1 MNYKEVRHLEC
12 KDGCMYKKGED
23 CTLTL
28 ERLQQHENDETTK
41 NIPCARTYSI
51 IYAMEQQLEKETKEE
66 VLTGEVIPEYKTY
79 AEYKQALD
87 AEIHGLNI
95 KIHEL
100 EEKFVVVGYML
111 KVARDT
117 NILAE
122 SGYEDIYELAQKE
135 YQIEKSQVS
144 RYMNINDKFSVNG
157 YSPIL
162 EEQYRGFGV
171 SKLAVML
178 TMPKEITEQ
187 ITPEYSRRDIEVI
200 QKEIKEEEKVTE
212 IEHMLEPVST
222 PVLGD
227 GILYKALEEMFRAKP
242 EMLQML
248 AGKSEKQIREL
259 LSPSG
264 DDTKI
269 VRVPGTGKVSIR
281 FAGEITATSLR
292 NSSDR
297 EEMAWEELVSILSK
311 DNVQQ
316 LEQLIGE
323 KIEENVEVAPVQQK
337 TQKVEVIE
345 RKESKKN
352 KNTQEKKEW
361 KEQTLHEYETT
372 IPDPDP
378 IEEQKE
384 PESVEKQEEQQEDNT
399 PIEGQQSIEDM
410 PEVMPKPVMDRKTY
424 ETRKES
430 YKNSFDNNVGCAMV
444 NREYENWELV
454 KADMQDALYYIDLL
468 IKLDKMEVED
478 EE

>member
-41 NIPCARTYSI
+41 NIPCARTYAI
-51 IYAMEQQLEKETKEE
+51 IYEMEQQLEKETKEE
-66 VLTGEVIPEYKTY
+66 VLTGEVIPEFKTY

-87 AEIHGLNI
+87 AEINGLNI

-157 YSPIL
+157 YSPVL

-259 LSPSG
+259 LAPSG

-297 EEMAWEELVSILSK
+297 EEMTWEELVSILSK

-345 RKESKKN
+345 RKEPKKN

-372 IPDPDP
+372 IPNPDP
-378 IEEQKE
+378 IEEQQE
-384 PESVEKQEEQQEDNT
+384 PENIEESEQQEDNT

-410 PEVMPKPVMDRKTY
+410 PEVMPKPVMDRRTY
-424 ETRKES
+424 EERKES
-430 YKNSFDNNVGCAMV
+430 YLNSFEDNVGCAMA
-444 NREYENWELV
+444 NKEGGNWELV
-454 KADMQDALYYIDLL
+454 KADMQDALHYIDLL
-468 IKLDKMEVED
+468 IELDKMEVED